1 MTWLLG
7 LAVLT
12 LAWADGD
19 PVPYRWVEPPP
30 HLRSTNVAPS
40 GVRAAG
46 ASGSVATSDGQ
57 AIVTLP
63 EGVTG
68 DVEIEPL
75 DPAGLGDLA
84 VPELEPDGNAYRVE
98 VPTLDQPG
106 SITLTAPVPP
116 RALLFSADGERWQPV
131 EDTRIVGTAGF
142 GGPLTRSGFYL
153 LASRESAP
161 VQGVEEDR
169 RPVLAIVAAVALG
182 LAGGIALLWPTLLR
196 SRGGGRE

>member
-1 MTWLLG
+1 MA
-7 LAVLT
+7 LAA
-12 LAWADGD
+12 LALASADGES
-19 PVPYRWVEPPP
+19 VPYRWVEPPP

-40 GVRAAG
+40 GVRAAA
-46 ASGSVATSDGQ
+46 ASGSVATPDGQ

-63 EGVTG
+63 AGVTG

-75 DPAGLGDLA
+75 DPGSLGALA
-84 VPELEPDGNAYRVE
+84 DPDLEPDGNAYRVE

-116 RALLFSADGERWQPV
+116 RALLFSPEGERWQPV
-131 EDTRIVGTAGF
+131 EGTRIVGTTGF

-153 LASRESAP
+153 LASRESVP

-169 RPVLAIVAAVALG
+169 RPVVAIVAAVALG

-196 SRGGGRE
+196 SRGRGRE